1 MLSIQKVVVLLDEFH
16 LGEFRKYL
24 EANKAELPLKLVDA
38 AKSLG
43 WDEDDSDLLCKA
55 IYSKAGV
62 QEKKKFFQLA
72 HHTFKLTG
80 YLSRN
85 YPSYLLHNISQIER
99 FVNHGRLRE
108 ANQLAEILLDV
119 AEKIEDFTTARA
131 VLQFFAQHAYMREKK
146 TEAIR
151 FLERNAWVIESEKA
165 LNEIYLYLRTNLH
178 FKDKSAPSLAETERH
193 LAWFEKFRESE
204 SFAVRVMARYAH
216 CYTLHFLNDDRFYTQ
231 ATLDELNNVSEELE
245 KSPYV
250 IFSFSDDVEL
260 NIDYLKLKLLV
271 SWLKPEELQKE
282 AAVLLKKR
290 ETPRFW
296 RNYLNTAQIAFI
308 SIQASVLVSRY
319 GFGYR
324 KGWNENLP
332 DEIREQ
338 IQAYRKASED
348 ILSQYNWGEENL
360 HVRYI
365 NMSNLYCCFLL
376 LGTKEDIRQVTITME
391 ALLFNYQ
398 QVAFHRMYDQIF
410 ATIIM
415 AYFMLE
421 EYVKVQECYKRYE
434 KLTANNTKL
443 PENDMTIKAYYY
455 VSQWLQSGRKQYQE
469 KLNNL
474 LEKTEGIQNLET
486 LRHLILDLKEY
497 FKI

>member
-85 YPSYLLHNISQIER
+85 YPAYLLHNISQIER

-151 FLERNAWVIESEKA
+151 FLERNAWVIEAEKA

-193 LAWFEKFRESE
+193 LAWFEKHRESE

-216 CYTLHFLNDDRFYTQ
+216 C
-231 ATLDELNNVSEELE
+231 
-245 KSPYV
+245 
-250 IFSFSDDVEL
+250 
-260 NIDYLKLKLLV
+260 
-271 SWLKPEELQKE
+271 
-282 AAVLLKKR
+282 
-290 ETPRFW
+290 
-296 RNYLNTAQIAFI
+296 
-308 SIQASVLVSRY
+308 
-319 GFGYR
+319 
-324 KGWNENLP
+324 
-332 DEIREQ
+332 
-338 IQAYRKASED
+338 
-348 ILSQYNWGEENL
+348 
-360 HVRYI
+360 
-365 NMSNLYCCFLL
+365 
-376 LGTKEDIRQVTITME
+376 
-391 ALLFNYQ
+391 
-398 QVAFHRMYDQIF
+398 
-410 ATIIM
+410 
-415 AYFMLE
+415 
-421 EYVKVQECYKRYE
+421 
-434 KLTANNTKL
+434 
-443 PENDMTIKAYYY
+443 
-455 VSQWLQSGRKQYQE
+455 
-469 KLNNL
+469 
-474 LEKTEGIQNLET
+474 
-486 LRHLILDLKEY
+486 
-497 FKI
+497 